1 MPTMRL
7 TILAVLC
14 AGALGATVQ
23 EVNEF
28 MDTVLEE
35 RIQNYTGLDPM
46 NSQDRYT
53 KLGNFI
59 RSDWTAN
66 VKDVKVIGLSKVNRS
81 GDCAEAKT
89 LPSGRVL
96 VLCSL
101 LLDNL
106 AVQFTSYQRY
116 LGGRPDVFGVTATFS
131 PTLASLHAEIG
142 ARRYPDVKLS
152 VRSKLEPALTYTNLG
167 SLTENRAMKFGYTFL
182 SSDILQRKLKK
193 DYVDYLAEAMVGVPV
208 PYANNL

>member
-1 MPTMRL
+1 MRL
-7 TILAVLC
+7 TVLAVLC

-23 EVNEF
+23 DVNDF

-35 RIQNYTGLDPM
+35 RMQKYADLDPM
-46 NSQDRYT
+46 NAPERYT

-66 VKDVKVIGLSKVNRS
+66 IKNVKVIGLSKVNRS

-106 AVQFTSYQRY
+106 AVQFTSHQRY

-131 PTLASLHAEIG
+131 PTLASLHAEVG
-142 ARRYPDVKLS
+142 ARRYPDVKLT

-167 SLTENRAMKFGYTFL
+167 NLTENGAMKFGYTYV
-182 SSDILQRKLKK
+182 SSDTLQRKLKK